1 MEDGSK
7 LPRQTKITADMPNR
21 DIYSSS
27 WCLSVSI
34 MSCCGDRSFQLS
46 CSLPSGN
53 FSSAT
58 VAPRNSIIAPSR
70 SQPLFVIVQLL
81 GTPKKYSFK
90 VKRSNRDSSALVRR
104 VDLDKMRGGDLM
116 YLL

>member
-1 MEDGSK
+1 MQPAK
-7 LPRQTKITADMPNR
+7 RKFQQCNCRTAEFHHRAEPGE
-21 DIYSSS
+21 S
-27 WCLSVSI
+27 
-34 MSCCGDRSFQLS
+34 
-46 CSLPSGN
+46 
-53 FSSAT
+53 
-58 VAPRNSIIAPSR
+58 SR